1 MTDGD
6 ILYRKLLD
14 NATNSI
20 LKARNSLRR
29 GMFSQKLSQRQR
41 DNLILFHLRLSDA
54 LERAH
59 YSISE
64 TQDSQDPK

>member
-64 TQDSQDPK
+64 TQDSQAPK